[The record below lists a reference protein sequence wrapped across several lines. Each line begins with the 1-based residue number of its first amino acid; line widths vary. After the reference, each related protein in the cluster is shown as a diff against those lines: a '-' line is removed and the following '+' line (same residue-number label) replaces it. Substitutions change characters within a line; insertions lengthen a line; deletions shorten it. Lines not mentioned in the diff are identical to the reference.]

1 MWNNSKF
8 DFMARKNIIT
18 LFGAAG
24 VALSLIA
31 CGGAERRVK
40 VALPDVENGTEV
52 SVVNYADSTTLC
64 KAMVQNGE
72 VTLVVPADEDV
83 LTQIMVDG
91 RVKAM
96 YVAEGGDAEVKAG
109 AEGAVGTPMN
119 DRLSRMLAEL
129 DSVDNLDDEVL
140 FAAHALKLYDANRDN
155 LLGLYAAN
163 NWMRFAPAASI
174 DSMLK
179 TAPEAVANSRMK
191 DKFIAAAKLRAKT
204 APGTKYTDFEA
215 PQPDGKTVKLSELIE
230 PGKYVLLDFWA
241 SWCPFCI
248 RELPQL
254 KEINERY
261 KDAGLQIIGVAVR
274 DKAEDTLRMVESK
287 QLPWKVM
294 YNTERVPYD
303 IYGIAGIPHHILL
316 SPDGTI
322 ISRGESAEKL
332 KARLATLLEKVE

>member
-1 MWNNSKF
+1 M
-8 DFMARKNIIT
+8 
-18 LFGAAG
+18 LFGAGAAL
-24 VALSLIA
+24 ALSLLA
-31 CGGAERRVK
+31 CGGKERRVT
-40 VALPDVENGTEV
+40 VALPDVEDGTEV
-52 SVVNYADSTTLC
+52 SVVNYADSAVLC
-64 KAMVQNGE
+64 KAVVQDGE
-72 VTLVVPADEDV
+72 AVIIVPSDEDV

-96 YVAEGGDAEVKAG
+96 YVAEGGDARVQPE

-129 DSVDNLDDEVL
+129 DSVDNLDDERL
-140 FAAHALKLYDANRDN
+140 YTAHALKLYDANRDN
-155 LLGLYAAN
+155 LLGLYAADS
-163 NWMRFAPAASI
+163 WMRFAPAASI

-191 DKFIAAAKLRAKT
+191 DKYLAAARLRAKT
-204 APGTKYTDFEA
+204 APGSRYIDFAA

-241 SWCPFCI
+241 SWCPYCI

-261 KDAGLQIIGVAVR
+261 KEAGLQIIGVAVR
-274 DKAEDTLRMVESK
+274 DKAEDTRRMVESK
-287 QLPWKVM
+287 ELPWTVM

-316 SPDGTI
+316 APDGTI

-332 KARLATLLEKVE
+332 NERLASLLEKK